1 MEDFLDNIKSDI
13 NDNSDIEYQLVE
25 ELSKI
30 ILKKWN
36 FIDYDKS
43 KNIAQLLWDK
53 SEYRL
58 QWISSPLII
67 DYIENNQL
75 ELASEEIINI
85 MYIQIMN
92 MTTMQIFEANED
104 EALLN
109 SKKQLEE
116 EIDKLKTNFNK
127 FTAKVNKDEETINK
141 LEDTTQNRLNQ
152 TDNIPV
158 GYMDFLVK
166 KETQGAQNKL
176 INYAKQEL
184 NLQMQIATKIEQWID
199 INKKLPKEKPTD
211 KPNKEQESKDKI
223 EHKK

>member
-1 MEDFLDNIKSDI
+1 
-13 NDNSDIEYQLVE
+13 V
-25 ELSKI
+25 
-30 ILKKWN
+30 
-36 FIDYDKS
+36 
-43 KNIAQLLWDK
+43 
-53 SEYRL
+53 
-58 QWISSPLII
+58 
-67 DYIENNQL
+67 
-75 ELASEEIINI
+75 
-85 MYIQIMN
+85 
-92 MTTMQIFEANED
+92 TTVQIFEANED